1 MTALG
6 SGLDSLDGKTALV
19 TGATSGIG
27 AATARGLAT
36 AGAQVLLVARRKE
49 LLEPLANETGGQPVP
64 LDLEDDVEVWD
75 VADRL
80 SDQLG
85 GSPDIVVNAAG
96 AFSLAP
102 VSRTSV
108 EDLDRSIAV
117 NLRGSFLIVRSFLPG
132 MIERGNGHLVN
143 VGSVAG
149 RKAFPENA
157 AYSAAKFGLRGMH
170 EVMLEELRGSGVRAT
185 LVEPGACDTPLWDA
199 IDPDA
204 SPALPNRSD
213 MLSAD
218 DVAEA
223 ILFVLERPDGVQI
236 PLLQIERA

>member
-170 EVMLEELRGSGVRAT
+170 EVMIEELRGSGVRAT

-204 SPALPNRSD
+204 NPALPNRSD

-223 ILFVLERPDGVQI
+223 ILFVLGRPDGVQI

>member
-204 SPALPNRSD
+204 NPALPNRSD

-223 ILFVLERPDGVQI
+223 ILFVLGRPDGVQI

>member
-1 MTALG
+1 M
-6 SGLDSLDGKTALV
+6 
-19 TGATSGIG
+19 
-27 AATARGLAT
+27 
-36 AGAQVLLVARRKE
+36 
-49 LLEPLANETGGQPVP
+49 P

-204 SPALPNRSD
+204 NPALPNRSD

-223 ILFVLERPDGVQI
+223 ILFVLGRPDGVQI